1 MNKCT
6 ILKADADEKSGTFED
21 DNGKERAYTTR
32 KQQAKY
38 EDESGFAYPFDVR
51 LEEGQKPWPV
61 GEYSVAWDQMI
72 AINKRNANLGKFHVL
87 VPYTGAKK

>member
-1 MNKCT
+1 MNKLT
-6 ILKADADEKSGTFED
+6 ILRAEIDEKNGTFKD
-21 DNGKERAYTTR
+21 DDGNDRSYTTR

-38 EDESGFAYPFDVR
+38 EDDAGFAYPFDVR
-51 LEEGQKPWPV
+51 LGDGQKPWPV

-87 VPYTGAKK
+87 VPYRAK